1 MDGGEQDFVLLE
13 TVNTGEE
20 AQIIGGF
27 LESLGI
33 PCQQESL
40 LFRQEP
46 VSLGLLGRVRL
57 HVRRCDVARARRL
70 LDEQR
75 AVRAS
80 ENGTD
85 LDEIASDAHDRP
97 V

>member
-1 MDGGEQDFVLLE
+1 MQSAEQDFVLLE

-20 AQIIGGF
+20 ALLIGGF
-27 LESLGI
+27 LESQGI

-57 HVRRCDVARARRL
+57 HVRRCDLPRARQL
-70 LDEQR
+70 LAEQR
-75 AVRAS
+75 AGGTT
-80 ENGTD
+80 ENAGEV
-85 LDEIASDAHDRP
+85 DETAPDRDRSGS
-97 V
+97 